1 MFEYWPLF
9 AGGFFGFILLGYLI
23 YSMGSRSYRK
33 EKGKEDVYTCGEPF
47 DKVEIRSE
55 NFYQAITD
63 NMNFRMIQE
72 IHTGKLSDYIL
83 WILIGIA
90 SFVLLI
96 LVV

>member
-1 MFEYWPLF
+1 MFEYWSLF

-23 YSMGSRSYRK
+23 YRLGSRSYSK

-47 DKVEIRSE
+47 EKVEILSD
-55 NFYQAITD
+55 NFYQAITE
-63 NMNFRMIQE
+63 NVNFRIIQK